1 METDRKHIIEKTW
14 VNVCRFLLGVTFIF
28 SGFVKAVDPLGSFY
42 KIQDY
47 LDAFGLLSW
56 VPPFMPLLFGI
67 GLAAIEFCIGVFLF
81 LGIRRSMASWVAL
94 LLMCFMTPLT
104 LYLAIADPVSD
115 CGCFGDAVV
124 LTNWQT
130 FGKNVVL
137 LVAAVFA
144 FKGRKLIIR
153 FISHK
158 SAWMVSMYTLL
169 FIFALS
175 FYCLSHL
182 PIFDFRPYKIGT
194 DINEAMSIPEGAE
207 QPVYATT
214 FILEKDGVRR
224 EFTLDDYP
232 SDTLWKFVD
241 SKTELVK
248 EGYEPLIRDFF
259 IEDIKTGD
267 DLTQDIL
274 SDTSYVF
281 LLIAYDLHNADD
293 GNIDLINGVYD
304 YCVENGYRFY
314 CLTASSD
321 DEILRWQD
329 NTGAEYDFC
338 RADDIALKTIIRSN
352 PGLMLLK
359 RGVIYNKWSH
369 NTIPSESELCGRLED
384 IPVGQMADN
393 GRWQTWVDLCVWYV
407 LPLCLVVVIEVAMF
421 SYRRKRNNHKQQTI
435 KKD

>member
-1 METDRKHIIEKTW
+1 MSFSVKSKQYMRTIRRFSAVLIGIVFFVSGMLKLMDPVGTSLIVEEYLKFFRLGFLHFAGYALGACLALAETI
-14 VNVCRFLLGVTFIF
+14 LGAALVT
-28 SGFVKAVDPLGSFY
+28 GVWKKAV
-42 KIQDY
+42 
-47 LDAFGLLSW
+47 
-56 VPPFMPLLFGI
+56 GI
-67 GLAAIEFCIGVFLF
+67 TVLAF
-81 LGIRRSMASWVAL
+81 LGFFTIVTLIL
-94 LLMCFMTPLT
+94 LIFN
-104 LYLAIADPVSD
+104 PVMD
-115 CGCFGDAVV
+115 CGCFGDALV
-124 LTNWQT
+124 LTNWET
-130 FGKNVVL
+130 FWKNVAL
-137 LVAAVFA
+137 LVASVVVFIWKKEILA
-144 FKGRKLIIR
+144 FLSWRTR
-153 FISHK
+153 
-158 SAWMVSMYTLL
+158 WMASFYTFVFML
-169 FIFALS
+169 FLS
-175 FYCLSHL
+175 FYCLYAL

-421 SYRRKRNNHKQQTI
+421 SYRRKRNNHKQQWLR
-435 KKD
+435 

>member
-47 LDAFGLLSW
+47 LEAFGLLSW

-169 FIFALS
+169 FIFVSLAL
-175 FYCLSHL
+175 
-182 PIFDFRPYKIGT
+182 G
-194 DINEAMSIPEGAE
+194 
-207 QPVYATT
+207 
-214 FILEKDGVRR
+214 
-224 EFTLDDYP
+224 
-232 SDTLWKFVD
+232 
-241 SKTELVK
+241 
-248 EGYEPLIRDFF
+248 
-259 IEDIKTGD
+259 
-267 DLTQDIL
+267 
-274 SDTSYVF
+274 
-281 LLIAYDLHNADD
+281 LLISVIASTQQEAL
-293 GNIDLINGVYD
+293 LISGM
-304 YCVENGYRFY
+304 
-314 CLTASSD
+314 
-321 DEILRWQD
+321 
-329 NTGAEYDFC
+329 
-338 RADDIALKTIIRSN
+338 
-352 PGLMLLK
+352 GLMIPTMIFSGIIFPCESMPVILQYVSDLLPAK
-359 RGVIYNKWSH
+359 WFIMMAKKVMIQGVGLDFMLTEFCVLSAMAVILLIVSV
-369 NTIPSESELCGRLED
+369 RLFKERL
-384 IPVGQMADN
+384 Q
-393 GRWQTWVDLCVWYV
+393 
-407 LPLCLVVVIEVAMF
+407 
-421 SYRRKRNNHKQQTI
+421 
-435 KKD
+435 

>member
-1 METDRKHIIEKTW
+1 MIEVKITKKLII
-14 VNVCRFLLGVTFIF
+14 VNVCRFMLSFTFLF
-28 SGFVKAVDPLGSFY
+28 SGFVKAIDPLGTQY
-42 KIQDY
+42 KIEDY
-47 LDAFGLLSW
+47 LEAFGMAGA
-56 VPPFMPLLFGI
+56 VPGFVPLLLAVALGI
-67 GLAAIEFCIGVFLF
+67 FEFMLGVFLF
-81 LGIRRSMASWVAL
+81 FGFRRIISSVAAL
-94 LLMCFMTPLT
+94 LMMVVMTPFT
-104 LYLAIADPVSD
+104 LYLAIANPVSD
-115 CGCFGDAVV
+115 CGCFGDALV
-124 LTNWQT
+124 LTNWET
-130 FGKNVVL
+130 FWKNVAL
-137 LVAAVFA
+137 LVASVVVFIWKKEILA
-144 FKGRKLIIR
+144 FLSWRTR
-153 FISHK
+153 
-158 SAWMVSMYTLL
+158 WMASFYTFVFML
-169 FIFALS
+169 FLS
-175 FYCLSHL
+175 FYCLYAL

>member
-47 LDAFGLLSW
+47 LEAFGLLSW

-194 DINEAMSIPEGAE
+194 DIKAGMEIPEGAKGDVFE
-207 QPVYATT
+207 TT
-214 FILEKDGVRR
+214 YIMEKDGKRQ
-224 EFTLDDYP
+224 EFALDNYIPEGAKGDVFETTYIMEKDGKRQEFALDNYP
-232 SDTLWKFVD
+232 DSSWTFVEA
-241 SKTELVK
+241 KTVLK
-248 EGYEPLIRDFF
+248 EKGYEPPIHDFA
-259 IEDIKTGD
+259 IL
-267 DLTQDIL
+267 DLATAGAGRQQL
-274 SDTSYVF
+274 Y
-281 LLIAYDLHNADD
+281 LPD
-293 GNIDLINGVYD
+293 GGPPH
-304 YCVENGYRFY
+304 R
-314 CLTASSD
+314 
-321 DEILRWQD
+321 
-329 NTGAEYDFC
+329 
-338 RADDIALKTIIRSN
+338 
-352 PGLMLLK
+352 
-359 RGVIYNKWSH
+359 RG
-369 NTIPSESELCGRLED
+369 R
-384 IPVGQMADN
+384 
-393 GRWQTWVDLCVWYV
+393 
-407 LPLCLVVVIEVAMF
+407 
-421 SYRRKRNNHKQQTI
+421 
-435 KKD
+435 

>member
-1 METDRKHIIEKTW
+1 MKEQRRHTAGGKDVSPSSISLWGRCVKRLADIVFSI
-14 VNVCRFLLGVTFIF
+14 LGLVVT
-28 SGFVKAVDPLGSFY
+28 APL
-42 KIQDY
+42 
-47 LDAFGLLSW
+47 
-56 VPPFMPLLFGI
+56 
-67 GLAAIEFCIGVFLF
+67 
-81 LGIRRSMASWVAL
+81 
-94 LLMCFMTPLT
+94 
-104 LYLAIADPVSD
+104 
-115 CGCFGDAVV
+115 
-124 LTNWQT
+124 
-130 FGKNVVL
+130 
-137 LVAAVFA
+137 
-144 FKGRKLIIR
+144 
-153 FISHK
+153 
-158 SAWMVSMYTLL
+158 
-169 FIFALS
+169 
-175 FYCLSHL
+175 
-182 PIFDFRPYKIGT
+182 
-194 DINEAMSIPEGAE
+194 
-207 QPVYATT
+207 
-214 FILEKDGVRR
+214 
-224 EFTLDDYP
+224 
-232 SDTLWKFVD
+232 
-241 SKTELVK
+241 
-248 EGYEPLIRDFF
+248 
-259 IEDIKTGD
+259 
-267 DLTQDIL
+267 
-274 SDTSYVF
+274 F